1 MAAQDLPIDLIDAGA
16 AVLAATDALAMQAQG
31 AMWIFD
37 HSLGDWRYY
46 LVTSLVDT
54 IGRRKTYKL
63 LIDIFE
69 KIGVPESM
77 TIDDVHLG
85 SPSDPF
91 FKMISSIARIDG
103 GGNVVFQNC
112 ILNGIIFDGIIYRS
126 VKTTPDQK
134 EAERIEKKFSKRVKD
149 MVRA

>member
-1 MAAQDLPIDLIDAGA
+1 MAAQDLPIDLIDSGA
-16 AVLAATDALAMQAQG
+16 AILAATDALAMQAQG

-37 HSLGDWRYY
+37 HSLNDWRYY

-69 KIGVPESM
+69 KISVPDSM
-77 TIDDVHLG
+77 TVDDVHLG

-91 FKMISSIARIDG
+91 FRMISSIVRVDG
-103 GGNVVFQNC
+103 GGQVAFQNC
-112 ILNGIIFDGIIYRS
+112 NINGILFDGIIYRAVKS
-126 VKTTPDQK
+126 VPDQK
-134 EAERIEKKFSKRVKD
+134 EAERIERKFSKRVKD